1 MAALGQGRTDDILR
15 LSGMHPS
22 EDAKR
27 IGEADLI
34 AEMAKEIEESGPSN
48 AEMHLKHLT

>member
-1 MAALGQGRTDDILR
+1 
-15 LSGMHPS
+15 MHPS